1 MTDIHSRI
9 LKRLYR
15 SYPEQVDALRIA
27 AELLPNWGSLQ
38 TCKGLIELEDMGFV
52 QCFESPN
59 SMNYMLTESGLAA
72 MTFPRTPPSNAGS
85 GAVCGAGP
93 RPQIVLCN
101 PERKSIVRSAEERN
115 KVHETQ

>member
-27 AELLPNWGSLQ
+27 AELLPTWGSLQ

-72 MTFPRTPPSNAGS
+72 MNFPRTPPSIAGS
-85 GAVCGAGP
+85 GAVHRGARP
-93 RPQIVLCN
+93 RPEIHLCN
-101 PERKSIVRSAEERN
+101 KERRSIVRSAEERG
-115 KVHETQ
+115 K

>member
-27 AELLPNWGSLQ
+27 AELLPTWGSLQ

-72 MTFPRTPPSNAGS
+72 MNFPRVSPSNAGN
-85 GAVCGAGP
+85 GAVFPA
-93 RPQIVLCN
+93 RPQIHLCN
-101 PERKSIVRSAEERN
+101 KERRSIVRSAEERG
-115 KVHETQ
+115 K